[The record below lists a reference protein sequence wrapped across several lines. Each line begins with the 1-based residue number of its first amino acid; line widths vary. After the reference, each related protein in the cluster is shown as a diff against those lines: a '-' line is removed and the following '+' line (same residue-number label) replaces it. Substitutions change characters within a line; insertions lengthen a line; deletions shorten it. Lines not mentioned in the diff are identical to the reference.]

1 MVSSTIPIKR
11 TPTTAIASGYQQYP
25 YFGGDEVAPR
35 SINIKIKPI

>member
-1 MVSSTIPIKR
+1 MESSTIPIKR
-11 TPTTAIASGYQQYP
+11 TPTTTIASGYQQYP